1 MDTGR
6 FYAED
11 QARIHHERFGDLAAA
26 AGRRLVEE
34 LAAAGLRAGTVVD
47 LGSGSGILARAVTKA
62 GYDVEGTDLSPA
74 MVDLARATAPGARF
88 RVGSLH
94 DADVPPGTV
103 GVVAVGEALNYASD
117 ERAGLAAV
125 ERLAVRARAAL
136 PPGGVLLF
144 DVAGPGRHGG
154 APHRMFVDAPAWSL
168 YMEARE
174 SADGTRLDRA
184 ITIFARAG
192 DGDCYRRTDEHH
204 VLRLYAPAD
213 VLAALTRAGFAAR
226 ALPAYTSAPTAS
238 TPAAG
243 WSVYL
248 ATAA

>member
-1 MDTGR
+1 VDSER

-11 QARIHHERFGDLAAA
+11 QACIHHERFGDLAAA
-26 AGRRLVEE
+26 AARRLVEE

-47 LGSGSGILARAVTKA
+47 LGSGSGILARDAGAA

-74 MVDLARATAPGARF
+74 MVDLARATAPAARF

-94 DADVPPGTV
+94 DAEFPPGTV
-103 GVVAVGEALNYASD
+103 GVVAVGETLNYATD
-117 ERAGLAAV
+117 GRAGLAAL

-144 DVAGPGRHGG
+144 DVAGSGRHGG
-154 APHRMFVDAPAWSL
+154 ARHRVFVDAPTWSL
-168 YMEARE
+168 SMEARE

-184 ITIFARAG
+184 ITIFASADG
-192 DGDCYRRTDEHH
+192 GDCYRRTDEHH

-213 VLAALTRAGFAAR
+213 VLAALTRAGFDAR
-226 ALPAYTSAPTAS
+226 ALPAYTSTPTAS
-238 TPAAG
+238 TPKAG

>member
-1 MDTGR
+1 M
-6 FYAED
+6 
-11 QARIHHERFGDLAAA
+11 
-26 AGRRLVEE
+26 
-34 LAAAGLRAGTVVD
+34 D

-74 MVDLARATAPGARF
+74 MVDLARATAPRARF

-125 ERLAVRARAAL
+125 ERLAVRARAAPAARRGAAVRRGRPR
-136 PPGGVLLF
+136 PPRRRPPP
-144 DVAGPGRHGG
+144 DVR
-154 APHRMFVDAPAWSL
+154 RRPAWSL

>member
-1 MDTGR
+1 VDPA

-26 AGRRLVEE
+26 AADRLVGE
-34 LAAAGLRAGTVVD
+34 LSAAGLRGGTVVD
-47 LGSGSGILARAVTKA
+47 LGSGSGILARAVTDA
-62 GYDVEGTDLSPA
+62 GYDVEGIDLSPA
-74 MVDLARATAPGARF
+74 MVDLARATAPGAVF

-94 DADVPPGTV
+94 DAAFPPGTV
-103 GVVAVGEALNYASD
+103 GVVAVGEALNYATD
-117 ERAGLAAV
+117 DRAGLAAL

-154 APHRMFVDAPAWSL
+154 APHRVFHDAPTWSL
-168 YMEARE
+168 YMEATE
-174 SADGTRLDRA
+174 SADGTTLERA

-192 DGDCYRRTDEHH
+192 RDDCYRRTDEHH

-213 VLAALTRAGFAAR
+213 VLAALTRAGFHAR
-226 ALPAYTSAPTAS
+226 ALPAYAAAPTAS
-238 TPAAG
+238 TPKAG